1 MAFDISSAQGYGAG
15 TADVTNPSGTINSYA
30 KVTAVNETQ
39 IALDD
44 ATGFNVGGEILLHD
58 TAPGRWLIASIVSK
72 ASNVLTLNKTVTLW
86 DALPDRLQ
94 AVTIPHYKTLKIER
108 GNTLSPAAYD
118 SSRNVGGIIVFK
130 CAESLTLSGDIIL
143 TNKGLPVDDTS
154 FRRSKARFWEAQAVN
169 DTDKYSGYENA
180 TMPYYAPLNCG
191 DGLAFIIT
199 KNFIRSGSP
208 RIGNPNAAGVQFLR
222 GSSADSV
229 TNVGGSTILLV
240 AETLTNFSVSAF
252 SKYRARS
259 ASAGYGLARC
269 YIASNTTLTN
279 DEALYS
285 YDIISDPTRL
295 KTNCNIS
302 GFGSGTSSKTNPTAD
317 INQFARVVR
326 IDDATVTYADKT
338 DDVDLAQKLVII
350 HFKNKTTSV
359 TADSGRFWLSKVLS
373 DDGSKIVLKEA
384 PPAISLTDYSAQ
396 IVRVPQYSSFTLN
409 QTYNYTR
416 KFDGDKGGIF
426 AVCVKGECDLR
437 GGIIN
442 MFGKG
447 HYNSAAPE
455 ANGVPYNIDNR
466 KMTFGN
472 AHNHSRLPIGEGL
485 GSILIIAKTL
495 KLNESSRLGATWSGN
510 AFGGN
515 NDGAGDAA
523 PALAGGGWKGNE
535 ADDGFAGSGKGG
547 GYSTDG
553 GARHYGGYGCA
564 AYYYNDKGIV
574 SRDSNQGAHLF
585 IVADTI
591 DGLSL
596 AAISTG
602 GGGPTGGGE
611 RIQGRLGGAGYGG
624 GAAHGT
630 GGYLGGGTEGVF
642 GGGGSGFAFIYCN
655 NFTNLNT
662 NNIV

>member
-15 TADVTNPSGTINSYA
+15 TADVTNPSDTINTYA
-30 KVTAVNETQ
+30 RVTAVNDTQ

-44 ATGFNVGGEILLHD
+44 ATGFSVGGEILLHD
-58 TAPGRWLIASIVSK
+58 TAPGRWLICSIVSK
-72 ASNVLTLNKTVTLW
+72 SSNVLTLNKSVTLW

-118 SSRNVGGIIVFK
+118 SSRNVGGILVFK
-130 CAESLTLSGDIIL
+130 CSESLTLAGNIVL
-143 TNKGLPVDDTS
+143 TDKGLPVGDTS
-154 FRRSKARFWEAQAVN
+154 FRRSKARSWEEQAVN

-208 RIGNPNAAGVQFLR
+208 RIGNPNAAGVRFMR

-240 AETLTNFSVSAF
+240 AETLTNFAVNTF

-259 ASAGYGLARC
+259 ASEGYGLARC

-302 GFGSGTSSKTNPTAD
+302 GFGSGTSSKTNPTVD

-326 IDDATVTYADKT
+326 IDDATVTYADKS

-373 DDGSKIVLKEA
+373 DDGSKIVLKD
-384 PPAISLTDYSAQ
+384 PPPSVSLTDYSAQ
-396 IVRVPQYSSFTLN
+396 IVRVPQYKNFTLN
-409 QTYNYTR
+409 QTYDFTR
-416 KFDGDKGGIF
+416 KFDGAKGGIF
-426 AVCVKGECDLR
+426 AICVKGECDLR
-437 GGIIN
+437 DGIIDMRITN
-442 MFGKG
+442 E
-447 HYNSAAPE
+447 HNY
-455 ANGVPYNIDNR
+455 GVGGGAPYNVDNNT
-466 KMTFGN
+466 MTFGN

-495 KLNESSRLGATWSGN
+495 KLNNSSRLGASWSGN
-510 AFGGN
+510 AFGGG
-515 NDGAGDAA
+515 NDSFAS
-523 PALAGGGWKGNE
+523 GGWKGNE
-535 ADDGFAGSGKGG
+535 TVDDAAGSGKGG
-547 GYSTDG
+547 GYYLHG
-553 GARHYGGYGCA
+553 PRYYGGYGSN
-564 AYYYNDKGIV
+564 AYEYDSKGTRT
-574 SRDSNQGAHLF
+574 SHQLGEQGAHLF
-585 IVADTI
+585 LVADTI
-591 DGLSL
+591 DGLCL
-596 AAISTG
+596 ANISTG
-602 GGGPTGGGE
+602 GEGNASG
-611 RIQGRLGGAGYGG
+611 QQGGAGYGG
-624 GAAHGT
+624 GTAQGT
-630 GGYLGGGTEGVF
+630 GGYLGGAAGNIF
-642 GGGGSGFAFIYCN
+642 PAGGSGFAFFYCN

-662 NNIV
+662 ENIV